1 MALKENCE
9 VSIVMPSLE
18 KDRMAIQLFSPNDE
32 SGDHGIDNLYRALNQ
47 VDVEKAEASVDR
59 DRTMILDLIREE
71 RGFREVNLLVQDR
84 LRAWIRGVLD
94 ELVEARSLESR
105 ISTDGDEENVMA
117 DAERLSY
124 ADFLK
129 QIADVF
135 DLYGDYAGASDMY
148 SQCLRIRQSA
158 RGFNDVK
165 VAEAYED
172 CGRASSS
179 QGSYASSLDSYLKAL
194 RIREKIL
201 GKDDLQTAATNFHIG
216 VLLQLMGDTDG
227 ALKMLQKCAF
237 VRECKLGKN
246 HRDTALTYSHIGLL
260 LGKSDREGA
269 YCEGL
274 EMTHENLLLLEA
286 LAGKHHPDTGF
297 CYGVLATLL
306 LESDLDGALMN
317 AEQCCT
323 IQEEALG
330 RKHPSLG
337 KTYDLLGTI
346 LKRKMK
352 PQKALRRFQQALE
365 IHEANTLNA
374 DDHLCLARTCANMSV
389 LSFYIGDR
397 AEAKRYHTRVL
408 RALGHSNEFDV
419 LDQDLIHVY
428 STSGEMFYEKG
439 NHEAA
444 LFLFRQGL
452 DLMEAMLGKDHPDLA
467 EGHVAVGA
475 ALYGKGDYRGALQE
489 YERSLTIRNTD
500 SMQRDTPKVLETTR
514 LIAGITTQWLERRSG
529 EEMQTR

>member
-1 MALKENCE
+1 MALKANCD
-9 VSIVMPSLE
+9 VAIVMPSLE
-18 KDRMAIQLFSPNDE
+18 KDRMMIQLFPPNEE
-32 SGDHGIDNLYRALNQ
+32 SSGHGIDNLYRALNQ
-47 VDVEKAEASVDR
+47 VDVEKAEASVAR
-59 DRTMILDLIREE
+59 DRIVILEQIREE

-94 ELVEARSLESR
+94 ELVEDRSLDAR
-105 ISTDGDEENVMA
+105 ISADGDEDNVMA

-129 QIADVF
+129 KVADVF

-158 RGFNDVK
+158 RELNDVK
-165 VAEAYED
+165 VAEAYDD
-172 CGRASSS
+172 CGRALSS

-194 RIREKIL
+194 RIREKVL

-216 VLLQLMGDTDG
+216 VLLQQMGDTEE
-227 ALKMLQKCAF
+227 ALIMLQKCAL
-237 VRECKLGKN
+237 VQESKLGKT

-260 LGKSDREGA
+260 LGKRDGGGS
-269 YCEGL
+269 YYKGL
-274 EMTHENLLLLEA
+274 EITHETLQLFKDLLGE
-286 LAGKHHPDTGF
+286 HHPKTGF

-306 LESDLDGALMN
+306 LESDLDGALIN
-317 AEQCCT
+317 AEKCCT

-346 LKRKMK
+346 LKRQMK
-352 PQKALRRFQQALE
+352 PQKALCRFQQALE
-365 IHEANTLNA
+365 IHEANAQNA
-374 DDHLCLARTCANMSV
+374 DDHLAVAMTSANMSV
-389 LSFYIGDR
+389 LSFFLGDR
-397 AEAKRYHTRVL
+397 AEAKRFHRRVL
-408 RALGHSNEFDV
+408 RALGDSNGFDV
-419 LDQDLIHVY
+419 LDQDLILVY

-444 LFLFRQGL
+444 IFLFRQGL

-467 EGHVAVGA
+467 EGHEAVGV
-475 ALYGKGDYRGALQE
+475 ALYEKGDYRGALQE

-500 SMQRDTPKVLETTR
+500 VTQRDTPKVLETTR